1 MSLPPTPRSGSG
13 PGENTVP
20 TCFRHPDRETYV
32 RCTRCERPICP
43 DCMRDAAVGFHCV
56 QCVAEGQKSVRQ
68 ARTAFGGKVVQGPYV
83 TWALLALIV
92 VAFVAQTA
100 NPQLTVDFGMHGGA
114 AMARGEWY
122 RLITA
127 AFLHGGTMHLLFNG
141 FALYVIGQQLESWL
155 GHVRYLS
162 LWLLS
167 AIGGSVLT
175 LLVDP
180 TQLAV
185 GASGAIFGLFGAV
198 FVIGRRL
205 GLDTRA
211 IVVLLAVNLLIT
223 FLVPNISWTGH
234 IGGLVTGIAL
244 AAVYAYLPRGSGE
257 QGLGKHRTAV
267 HAVAT
272 GACALVLAALA
283 YGGTVFWV
291 G

>member
-1 MSLPPTPRSGSG
+1 MSLPPTPRPGSG
-13 PGENTVP
+13 PGENAIP

-56 QCVAEGQKSVRQ
+56 ECVAEGQKSVRQ

-83 TWALLALIV
+83 TWALLALIGV
-92 VAFVAQTA
+92 VFLAQTA
-100 NPQLTVDFGMHGGA
+100 NSQLTVDFGMHGGA
-114 AMARGEWY
+114 AMAAGEWY

-127 AFLHGGTMHLLFNG
+127 AFLHGNVMHLLFNG

-162 LWLLS
+162 LWVLS

-175 LLVDP
+175 LLAEP
-180 TQLAV
+180 TQLSV

-211 IVVLLAVNLLIT
+211 IVGLLAVNLLIT

-234 IGGLVTGIAL
+234 IGGLVTGLAL
-244 AAVYAYLPRGSGE
+244 AGVYAYLPWGSG
-257 QGLGKHRTAV
+257 KNRTAV
-267 HAVAT
+267 HAAAT

-283 YGGTVFWV
+283 YGGMVFWM